1 MPTAR
6 LRNATTPLLLLDSA
20 LLMQNDAS
28 FHRHVRQVKFFMY
41 WFRFGRLF
49 AAARFNQVQA
59 AELLIENGISVNAV
73 EKHRDTA
80 LMITANVMLYCR
92 DHLEANSPSLP

>member
-1 MPTAR
+1 MQLPQSAI
-6 LRNATTPLLLLDSA
+6 LSFAFACGYA
-20 LLMQNDAS
+20 LLSA
-28 FHRHVRQVKFFMY
+28 RHVPENVRQTFFMY
-41 WFRFGRLF
+41 CFCSGRLF

-80 LMITANVMLYCR
+80 LMITANVTKIH
-92 DHLEANSPSLP
+92 DND